1 MKRII
6 LFISVIGLFSL
17 VSCGSK
23 NIDNESSNSNQ
34 IIDNS
39 NQNEPSD
46 NISSSENDNSL
57 SSPSES
63 KDENNDSSTTPEES
77 TEGGSVYDDGIDW
90 GPLH

>member
-6 LFISVIGLFSL
+6 LFISIIGLFSL
-17 VSCGSK
+17 VSCGDKEANS
-23 NIDNESSNSNQ
+23 ESSSSNQ

-39 NQNEPSD
+39 DQNEPSD

-63 KDENNDSSTTPEES
+63 KDD
-77 TEGGSVYDDGIDW
+77 VYYDNMSW

>member
-6 LFISVIGLFSL
+6 LFISIIGLFSL
-17 VSCGSK
+17 VSCGDK
-23 NIDNESSNSNQ
+23 ENNNESSSSNQ

-57 SSPSES
+57 STPSES
-63 KDENNDSSTTPEES
+63 KED
-77 TEGGSVYDDGIDW
+77 VYDDNMSW